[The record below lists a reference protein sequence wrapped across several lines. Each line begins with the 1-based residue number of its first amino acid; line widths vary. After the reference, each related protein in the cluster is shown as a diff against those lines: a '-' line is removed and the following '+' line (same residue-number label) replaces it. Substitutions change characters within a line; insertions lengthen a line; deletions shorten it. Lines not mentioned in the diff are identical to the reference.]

1 MGWTMLTLLQLLHTW
16 PLSLI
21 HMDMATTLERERLR
35 LNQRL
40 NSMDMD
46 IILVTAILDMVML
59 DILTPPPTMERERLR
74 LNQRLNFMD
83 MDIILVTAILDMVIL
98 DILTQ
103 PTMERERLRLN
114 QRLNQRLNSMDMDII
129 LDMVMLDIL
138 TQPTMDK
145 HALIQRYLTN
155 SVSIMLNLNLG
166 C

>member
-46 IILVTAILDMVML
+46 IILVTAILDMV
-59 DILTPPPTMERERLR
+59 TPPPTMERERLR

-114 QRLNQRLNSMDMDII
+114 QRLNSMDMDII
-129 LDMVMLDIL
+129 LV
-138 TQPTMDK
+138 T
-145 HALIQRYLTN
+145 
-155 SVSIMLNLNLG
+155 V
-166 C
+166 

>member
-46 IILVTAILDMVML
+46 IILVTAILDMV
-59 DILTPPPTMERERLR
+59 
-74 LNQRLNFMD
+74 
-83 MDIILVTAILDMVIL
+83 IL

-114 QRLNQRLNSMDMDII
+114 QRLNSMDMDIILVTVI

-138 TQPTMDK
+138 TPPTMERER
-145 HALIQRYLTN
+145 LR
-155 SVSIMLNLNLG
+155 LNQ
-166 C
+166 